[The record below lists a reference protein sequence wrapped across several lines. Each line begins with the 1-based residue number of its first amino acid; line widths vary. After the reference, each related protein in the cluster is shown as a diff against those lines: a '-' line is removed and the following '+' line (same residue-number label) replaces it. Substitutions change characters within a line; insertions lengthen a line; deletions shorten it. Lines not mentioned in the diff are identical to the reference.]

1 MFSVACA
8 PGTVE
13 MLLASG
19 ANFPGR
25 GTAADCAQAPAPEAN
40 KPAAPKPLKK
50 ERRCAYMC
58 GGVISLGTGW

>member
-1 MFSVACA
+1 
-8 PGTVE
+8 

-50 ERRCAYMC
+50 ERRWAYMC